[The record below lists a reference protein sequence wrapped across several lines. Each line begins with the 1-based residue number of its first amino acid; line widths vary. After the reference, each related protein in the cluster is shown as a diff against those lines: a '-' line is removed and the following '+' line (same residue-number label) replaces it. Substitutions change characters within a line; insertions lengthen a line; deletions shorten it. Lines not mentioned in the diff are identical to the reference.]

1 MTDNAKPTTEYFGAR
16 SSVVH
21 PLSDGDKMNTQQ
33 LIDAEKKYLA
43 HTYARPPFVLTRGE
57 GVYVFDGEGNKY
69 LDCAAGIAVNAL
81 GYSDPQL
88 VKAIQD
94 AAAGLLHT
102 SNLFY
107 TETQVALA
115 QALVEKSFAD
125 KVFFSNTGTEAMEGA
140 LKFAR
145 KYHAEHGNHSRT
157 NFVAF
162 RGSFHGRTMGALA
175 ITDSEKYQAPF
186 RPLVPGATFAEF
198 NNLDSA
204 RAAITAETAAVIVE
218 PVQGEGGVYP
228 ASDEFLRGL
237 RALCDERGALL
248 IFDEIQCGLGRTGK
262 LWAHEWSGVT
272 PDIMTLAK
280 PLAGGLPIGAFLMT
294 DKVAS
299 AIHVGEHG
307 TTFGGGPF
315 ITSIALSV
323 FNRISDP
330 KFLAH
335 VNAMGNYLMERLTE
349 INSPH
354 IKEVRG
360 RGLMIGVEM
369 DIDAAK
375 IRDVGYTQGLLLIQA
390 REKVVRFV
398 PPLIMQ
404 KTHVDEL
411 IEKLSRVLAEVG

>member
-1 MTDNAKPTTEYFGAR
+1 M
-16 SSVVH
+16 H
-21 PLSDGDKMNTQQ
+21 PQQ

-43 HTYARPPFVLTRGE
+43 QTYARPPFVLTRGE
-57 GVYVFDGEGNKY
+57 GVHVFDGDGIRY

-81 GYSDPQL
+81 GYNDPDL
-88 VKAIQD
+88 VRAIQD
-94 AAAGLLHT
+94 AAGGLLHT

-107 TETQVALA
+107 TEPQVQLA

-125 KVFFSNTGTEAMEGA
+125 KVFFANTGTEAMEGA

-145 KYHAEHGNHSRT
+145 KYHAERGDLNRK
-157 NFVAF
+157 NFIAF

-175 ITDSEKYQAPF
+175 ATDSEKYQAPF
-186 RPLVPGATFAEF
+186 RPLMPGVTFADF
-198 NNLDSA
+198 NNLDSV
-204 RAAITAETAAVIVE
+204 RAAITNETAAVVIE

-228 ASDEFLRGL
+228 ANDDFLRGL
-237 RALCDERGALL
+237 CALCNDRGALL

-272 PDIMTLAK
+272 PDLMMLAK
-280 PLAGGLPIGAFLMT
+280 PLAGGLPIGALLMT
-294 DKVAS
+294 DAVAS

-315 ITSIALSV
+315 ITSLALSV
-323 FNRISDP
+323 FNRLSDP
-330 KFLAH
+330 RFLAH
-335 VNAMGNYLMERLTE
+335 VNETGNYLMERLVE

-375 IRDVGYTQGLLLIQA
+375 VRDMGYMHGLLLIQA
-390 REKVVRFV
+390 REKVVRLV
-398 PPLIMQ
+398 PPLVFQ
-404 KTHVDEL
+404 KMHVDEL
-411 IEKLSRVLAEVG
+411 VEKLGRVLTEVG

>member
-1 MTDNAKPTTEYFGAR
+1 MDIR
-16 SSVVH
+16 
-21 PLSDGDKMNTQQ
+21 Q
-33 LIDAEKKYLA
+33 LMDDEKKYLA
-43 HTYARPPFVLTRGE
+43 QTYARPPFVLTRGE
-57 GVYVFDGEGNKY
+57 GVYVFDSEGRKY

-81 GYSDPQL
+81 GYNDAGL
-88 VKAIQD
+88 VAAIQH
-94 AAAGLLHT
+94 AAQGLLHT

-107 TETQVALA
+107 TEPQVALA
-115 QALVEKSFAD
+115 RALVEKSFAD
-125 KVFFSNTGTEAMEGA
+125 RVFFTNSGTEAIEGT

-145 KYHAEHGNHSRT
+145 KYHVERGEPQRK

-175 ITDSEKYQAPF
+175 LTDSEKYQAPF
-186 RPLVPGATFAEF
+186 RPLMPGVTFANF
-198 NNLDSA
+198 NDLDSV
-204 RAAITAETAAVIVE
+204 RAAITDETAAVILE

-228 ASDEFLRGL
+228 ARDDFLRDL

-272 PDIMTLAK
+272 PDVMALAK
-280 PLAGGLPIGAFLMT
+280 PLAGGLPIGAILMT
-294 DKVAS
+294 ERAAS
-299 AIHVGEHG
+299 AMHVSEHG

-315 ITSIALSV
+315 ITSVALYV

-330 KFLAH
+330 QFLAH
-335 VNAMGNYLMERLTE
+335 VNEVGNYLLERLTE

-369 DIDAAK
+369 DVEAAK
-375 IRDVGYTQGLLLIQA
+375 IRERGYAHGLLLIQA
-390 REKVVRFV
+390 RDKVVRFV
-398 PPLIMQ
+398 PPLVFQ

-411 IEKLSRVLAEVG
+411 VDKFTRVLAEVE

>member
-1 MTDNAKPTTEYFGAR
+1 
-16 SSVVH
+16 
-21 PLSDGDKMNTQQ
+21 MNPQQ

-43 HTYARPPFVLTRGE
+43 QTYTRPSFVLTRGE
-57 GVYVFDGEGNKY
+57 GVYVYDADGKKY

-94 AAAGLLHT
+94 AATGLLHT

-107 TETQVALA
+107 TESQVALA

-125 KVFFSNTGTEAMEGA
+125 KVFFSNTGTEAIEGA

-145 KYHAEHGNHSRT
+145 KYHAERGDANRK

-175 ITDSEKYQAPF
+175 VTDSEKYQAPF
-186 RPLVPGATFAEF
+186 RPLMPGVAFAEF
-198 NNLDSA
+198 NDLDSA
-204 RAAITAETAAVIVE
+204 RVAITDETAAVIIE
-218 PVQGEGGVYP
+218 PVQGEGGIYP
-228 ASDEFLRGL
+228 ASDEFMRGL
-237 RALCDERGALL
+237 RALCNERGALL

-294 DKVAS
+294 DAVAS
-299 AIHVGEHG
+299 AIHAGEHG

-315 ITSIALSV
+315 ITSVALSV

-335 VNAMGNYLMERLTE
+335 VNETGNYLMERLAE

-375 IRDVGYTQGLLLIQA
+375 IRDLGYTQGLLLIQA

-404 KTHVDEL
+404 KIHVDEL
-411 IEKLSRVLAEVG
+411 VEKLGKILAEVG